1 MMSPKTREMLD
12 WIDDFLVS
20 HSLEAAE
27 LWDVLTALRGP
38 DSGELGNKL
47 RTTVPIRVA
56 AFPRTAAMPGEFNGG
71 ARSRAIF
78 EGSPQDFVWP
88 DNDSIEHFD
97 YHIRQAAHAL
107 GMPR

>member
-12 WIDDFLVS
+12 RIDDFLAS

-38 DSGELGNKL
+38 DREGLDDKMC
-47 RTTVPIRVA
+47 TTVPIRVV
-56 AFPRTAAMPGEFNGG
+56 AFPKTAAMPDEFNGG
-71 ARSRAIF
+71 VKSRAIF
-78 EGSPQDFVWP
+78 EGSPRDFVWP
-88 DNDSIEHFD
+88 DINSTEHFD
-97 YHIRQAAHAL
+97 HHIRQAAYAL